1 MLCSSPKLK
10 GQQSQLQISRQPLA
24 EVWARNPNFFLRKTM
39 QKIPNN
45 AALIV
50 VDVQKGFDD
59 PVWGQRNN
67 LSAEQNIERLLKAWR
82 ESDRPV
88 FHVQHLSKNLNSPLS
103 PNSSGSEIKEIV
115 KPTNDEPVIQKHVNS
130 AFIGTNLEE
139 LLRAKKIETVVVTG
153 LTTPHCVSTTTRMAG
168 NLGFETY
175 LVSDAAAAFEIVG
188 HNGKTYSAEE
198 IHETALATLHGEF
211 ATIVETKTVLENL

>member
-1 MLCSSPKLK
+1 M
-10 GQQSQLQISRQPLA
+10 R
-24 EVWARNPNFFLRKTM
+24 
-39 QKIPNN
+39 KIPNN

-67 LSAEQNIERLLKAWR
+67 LSAEQNIARLLKAWR
-82 ESDRPV
+82 ESKRPV
-88 FHVQHLSKNLNSPLS
+88 FHVRHLSKNPNSPLS
-103 PNSSGSEIKEIV
+103 ANSAGSEIKEIV
-115 KPTNDEPVIQKHVNS
+115 KPTADEPIIEKHVNS
-130 AFIGTNLEE
+130 GFIGTNLEQ
-139 LLRAKKIETVVVTG
+139 LLRAEKIETVIITG

-175 LVSDAAAAFEIVG
+175 LVADAAAAFEIIG

-198 IHETALATLHGEF
+198 IHETALATLHEEF
-211 ATIVETKTVLENL
+211 ATIVETETVLENLS